1 MLKAMLS
8 LYTVFAFWETGA
20 LEEILI
26 LIKWLYNC
34 RILSELASKAP
45 TPQDLGKSLLQ
56 HNLFSQGVLI
66 ILPNNQLDLFKYNLL
81 VQ

>member
-8 LYTVFAFWETGA
+8 LYTVLAFSETGA
-20 LEEILI
+20 LEEIFI

-34 RILSELASKAP
+34 RILSESESKAP
-45 TPQDLGKSLLQ
+45 TPQEWGKSLLLD
-56 HNLFSQGVLI
+56 NLCSQGVLI
-66 ILPNNQLDLFKYNLL
+66 ILPNNQLDLLKYNLL

>member
-8 LYTVFAFWETGA
+8 LYTVFAFWEIGA

-45 TPQDLGKSLLQ
+45 APQELGKSLLQ
-56 HNLFSQGVLI
+56 YNLFSQGVLI